1 MINFDTYTNE
11 NKIKINS
18 KWPYV
23 PDHPCRILILG
34 GSGSGKTNTLLN
46 SINNQSD
53 IDKIYLYP
61 KDPYEAKYQYLINKR
76 EKVGLNH
83 FKDPRAFIE
92 YSDNIK
98 DVYKNIEDYN
108 PGQKRKILIVFDDI
122 IADMIN
128 NKKLNPPVT

>member
-1 MINFDTYTNE
+1 MINFDNYTNE

-46 SINNQSD
+46 LINNQSD